1 MRLLLQPF
9 LKDIGSQIAHG
20 AALLVAAPNNG
31 LKGGMRNG
39 DRDPLRRPGEDRF
52 RITGGHLEKSGF
64 VLSRHEHK
72 KAAQRRLGK
81 NPCATF

>member
-1 MRLLLQPF
+1 
-9 LKDIGSQIAHG
+9 
-20 AALLVAAPNNG
+20 VAQTPANSP
-31 LKGGMRNG
+31 
-39 DRDPLRRPGEDRF
+39 DHY
-52 RITGGHLEKSGF
+52 GHLEKSGF